1 MHQSKEAKFQGKSI
15 KVVMKCLQELVS
27 QSSTELVGGQ
37 CLLIYSGHW
46 TLDTVHTWT
55 KGPIIQL
62 LAKLYVPFA
71 LDT

>member
-1 MHQSKEAKFQGKSI
+1 MHQSKEAKFQGKSM

-46 TLDTVHTWT
+46 TLDTGHCSYMDERSNYS
-55 KGPIIQL
+55 
-62 LAKLYVPFA
+62 AFS
-71 LDT
+71 